1 MVKGIVA
8 FVPAIKT
15 HFHRPISLPK
25 IADKSHRKCSFTK
38 LLTVPFQEKVVTVVA
53 ILAITSV

>member
-38 LLTVPFQEKVVTVVA
+38 LLTVPFQEKVVA